1 MARTQ
6 DNSDRFAAFRRAR
19 RSRKGAFIAAAVL
32 IAGGGTAIGVALGSQ
47 HHAPQ
52 PGQAAAG
59 STAPATPGPTGGKAR
74 ASSLPLPWSG
84 ETAQQLEAA
93 EGPTL
98 PRSVP
103 ETVTVAAVAIS
114 SKLLHLGL
122 ASDGTMQVPPLFG
135 QPSEAGW
142 YEYSPTPGQ
151 IGPSIIVGHI
161 DTTKGPSVF
170 YRLGAIGPGDEVDV
184 GLADG
189 TTAVFR
195 VTGVRQYSKAGF
207 PSRTVYGPTSNAALR
222 LITCGGGFDY
232 ATGHYLS
239 STVVFAS
246 LVSSRS

>member
-6 DNSDRFAAFRRAR
+6 DDSGHLGALRRPRA
-19 RSRKGAFIAAAVL
+19 KIALISAAVL
-32 IAGGGTAIGVALGSQ
+32 IIGGGTAIGAALGSQ

-52 PGQAAAG
+52 PSRSAAG
-59 STAPATPGPTGGKAR
+59 ATSPGSSPAGAPTP
-74 ASSLPLPWSG
+74 ASSVPLPWAG

-93 EGPTL
+93 QGPTL
-98 PRSVP
+98 PGSVP
-103 ETVTVAAVAIS
+103 ISLRIPALGVS
-114 SKLLHLGL
+114 SKVMRLGL
-122 ASDGTMQVPPLFG
+122 ASDGSMQVPPLFG

-151 IGPSIIVGHI
+151 PGPSVIVGHI
-161 DTTKGPSVF
+161 DTYRGPSVF
-170 YRLGAIGPGDEVDV
+170 YRLGAARPGEEVDV

-195 VTGVRQYSKAGF
+195 ITGVREYTKSGF

-222 LITCGGGFDY
+222 LITCGGDFDP
-232 ATGHYLS
+232 ATRHYLG

-246 LVSSRS
+246 LVSGRPS

>member
-1 MARTQ
+1 
-6 DNSDRFAAFRRAR
+6 
-19 RSRKGAFIAAAVL
+19 
-32 IAGGGTAIGVALGSQ
+32 
-47 HHAPQ
+47 
-52 PGQAAAG
+52 
-59 STAPATPGPTGGKAR
+59 
-74 ASSLPLPWSG
+74 
-84 ETAQQLEAA
+84 
-93 EGPTL
+93 
-98 PRSVP
+98 VP
-103 ETVTVAAVAIS
+103 ETLTVAAVGIS

-151 IGPSIIVGHI
+151 IGPSIIIGHI
-161 DTTKGPSVF
+161 DTYKGPSVF
-170 YRLGAIGPGDEVDV
+170 YRLGAIQPGDEVDV
-184 GLADG
+184 GLTDG

-195 VTGVRQYSKAGF
+195 VTGVREYGKASF

-222 LITCGGGFDY
+222 LITCGGDFDY

>member
-6 DNSDRFAAFRRAR
+6 DNSSRFSALRRPRAMAAL
-19 RSRKGAFIAAAVL
+19 IAAVL
-32 IAGGGTAIGVALGSQ
+32 ITGGGTAIGVAVSSQ
-47 HHAPQ
+47 QHAPQ
-52 PGQAAAG
+52 PSRSAAG
-59 STAPATPGPTGGKAR
+59 ATGPGPSPAGSPTP
-74 ASSLPLPWSG
+74 ASSVPLPWAG

-93 EGPTL
+93 DGPTL

-103 ETVTVAAVAIS
+103 VSLKIPALGVS
-114 SKLLHLGL
+114 SKVMRLGL

-142 YEYSPTPGQ
+142 YQYSPTPGQ
-151 IGPSIIVGHI
+151 PGPSVIVGHI
-161 DTTKGPSVF
+161 DTYRGPSVF
-170 YRLGAIGPGDEVDV
+170 YRLGAARPGEEIDV

-195 VTGVRQYSKAGF
+195 ITGVREYTKSGF

-222 LITCGGGFDY
+222 LITCGGDFDP
-232 ATGHYLS
+232 TTRHYLG

-246 LVSSRS
+246 LVSGRSS